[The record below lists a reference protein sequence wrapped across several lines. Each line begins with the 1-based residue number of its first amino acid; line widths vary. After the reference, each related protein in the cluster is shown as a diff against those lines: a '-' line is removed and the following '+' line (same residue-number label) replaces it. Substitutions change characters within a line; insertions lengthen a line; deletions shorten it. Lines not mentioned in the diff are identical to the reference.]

1 MRKGGKKVLRIVSVF
16 WLLQVNGCY
25 GAIYDRD
32 ITIRA
37 HFGRLSDRYVFSY
50 RCIDLK
56 WGDVINYG
64 PTGTLL

>member
-16 WLLQVNGCY
+16 WLLQASGRY

-37 HFGRLSDRYVFSY
+37 YFGRLSERYVFSY
-50 RCIDLK
+50 RCIL
-56 WGDVINYG
+56 
-64 PTGTLL
+64 T